1 MHGPPVTLLDDDG
14 NASMAT
20 AVMMSHHGLRRD
32 LALFARTLAQQPT
45 SWGPDTAGRLKQ
57 AWTDYR
63 NVLHGHHEA
72 EDTSMFPSMRAQHP
86 DLAAV
91 IDQLTADHRRIDPL
105 LVEGDQAF
113 TQLPDAK
120 AASALVSH
128 LWALLGPHLRL
139 EEDKIIPLLREART
153 FPPLASPEEIE
164 LFAQGFAWASHGI
177 APEVLEKVYAMLPP
191 ELSARLPAARAVFQQ
206 KHDSVWGRSAPTGT
220 SHTCVPDWLG
230 GELGL

>member
-1 MHGPPVTLLDDDG
+1 MHGPAATLLDDHG

-20 AVMMSHHGLRRD
+20 AVMLSHHGLRRD

-45 SWGPDTAGRLKQ
+45 SWGPDTAGHLKQ

-72 EDTSMFPSMRAQHP
+72 EDAGMFPSMRAQHP
-86 DLAAV
+86 DLAPV

-113 TQLPDAK
+113 TQLPDTK

-128 LWALLGPHLRL
+128 LWSLLGPHLRL
-139 EEDKIIPLLREART
+139 EEEKIIPLLREART

-191 ELSARLPAARAVFQQ
+191 ELSARLPAARTAFEQ
-206 KHDSVWGRSAPTGT
+206 KRDHIWGRSAPTGT